1 MNENKNDTGSFF
13 NQESKRGEMGLRS
26 TGKKMDEEKKIV
38 NKEFVCQHEEKEKR
52 ASELIVANKELAYQ
66 NEEKEKRAAEL
77 ITANIELIFQ
87 NEEKEKRA
95 SELIVAN
102 KELAYQ
108 NEEKE
113 KRAAELIIAN
123 IELIFQNKEK
133 EKRALE
139 LIVANKELVYQN
151 EEKEKRAAELIIA
164 NIELV
169 FQNEEKEKHAEELL
183 VAIRGLKNAE
193 DEIRKLNAAD
203 IRKLNEELEQ
213 KVLERTSELE
223 SAIKEMESFSYSISH
238 DLRAPLRAVDA
249 YSKIIEESYGELFDD
264 EGKRLLSV
272 VQRNAK
278 KMGALI
284 DDLLAF
290 SRLGRKEIHKS
301 NVNMKQLAEN
311 VADELNIF
319 MPNKAQII
327 INAIEPILAD
337 STLMHQVW
345 MNLLSNAIKYSIYTE
360 QPVIEINCEKKNEK
374 IVYSISDNGAGF
386 DMQYV
391 HKLFGV
397 FQRLH
402 AANEFEGTGVGL
414 ALVHRIITKHGG
426 EIWANGE
433 IGKGATFYFSLPKK
447 ATKLITEYGK

>member
-1 MNENKNDTGSFF
+1 MNENKNDTDSFF
-13 NQESKRGEMGLRS
+13 NQESKRGEIDLRV
-26 TGKKMDEEKKIV
+26 TKKKMDEEKKVV
-38 NKEFVCQHEEKEKR
+38 NKELTYQNGKKEKR
-52 ASELIVANKELAYQ
+52 ADELIVANKELAYQ

-95 SELIVAN
+95 GELIVAN
-102 KELAYQ
+102 KELA
-108 NEEKE
+108 
-113 KRAAELIIAN
+113 
-123 IELIFQNKEK
+123 
-133 EKRALE
+133 
-139 LIVANKELVYQN
+139 YQN

-213 KVLERTSELE
+213 KVLDRTSELE

-249 YSKIIEESYGELFDD
+249 YSKIIEENYGELFDD

-278 KMGALI
+278 KMGVLI

-290 SRLGRKEIHKS
+290 SRLGRKEIHKT

-311 VADELNIF
+311 VADELNTF
-319 MPNKAQII
+319 TPNKAKII
-327 INAIEPILAD
+327 INALEPILAD

-345 MNLLSNAIKYSIYTE
+345 MNLLSNAIKYSIHTQ
-360 QPVIEINCEKKNEK
+360 QPLIEINCEKKNQRV
-374 IVYSISDNGAGF
+374 VYSISDNGAGF
-386 DMQYV
+386 DMRYV
-391 HKLFGV
+391 DKLFGV

-402 AANEFEGTGVGL
+402 SANEFEGTGVGL
-414 ALVHRIITKHGG
+414 ALVHRIITKHRG
-426 EIWANGE
+426 EIWANAE
-433 IGKGATFYFSLPKK
+433 VGKGATFYFSLPKK
-447 ATKLITEYGK
+447 QPN

>member
-1 MNENKNDTGSFF
+1 MNGNKNDADSFF
-13 NQESKRGEMGLRS
+13 NQESKHGEIGLRI
-26 TGKKMDEEKKIV
+26 TRMKMDEEKKIV
-38 NKEFVCQHEEKEKR
+38 NKEFAYQNKEKEKWASELIVANKELAYQNEEKEKR

-95 SELIVAN
+95 GELIVAN

-108 NEEKE
+108 N
-113 KRAAELIIAN
+113 
-123 IELIFQNKEK
+123 Q
-133 EKRALE
+133 
-139 LIVANKELVYQN
+139 
-151 EEKEKRAAELIIA
+151 EKEKRAAELIIA

-169 FQNEEKEKHAEELL
+169 FQNEEKEKHARELL

-203 IRKLNEELEQ
+203 IRKLNEKLEQ

-278 KMGALI
+278 KMGVLI

-301 NVNMKQLAEN
+301 NINMKQLAEN
-311 VADELNIF
+311 VADELNTF

-345 MNLLSNAIKYSIYTE
+345 INLLSNAIKYSIYKE
-360 QPVIEINCEKKNEK
+360 QPVIEINCEKKNEE

-402 AANEFEGTGVGL
+402 AANEFEGTGWDW
-414 ALVHRIITKHGG
+414 R
-426 EIWANGE
+426 
-433 IGKGATFYFSLPKK
+433 
-447 ATKLITEYGK
+447 